1 MAEQAQKGKPMTMTL
16 DEALRKIRE
25 LEEELQRSKEVA
37 RFGMTGTLS
46 ASLARGSMAPL
57 TAAGTVL
64 GVEELILTVDGQGK
78 ISFLNSPMA
87 FFLQAKDR
95 RAVIGEPLA
104 KIDQTSLGPGFF
116 SGIVEGV
123 RGSAQ
128 PWIVEREC
136 PELDASLL
144 PQRQR
149 GGPLKTASILRMVAN
164 SAKGSVTIV
173 IQNVTEIKWLERN
186 FARYVSPEVLLK
198 MHEMAE
204 TDFFKA
210 ERREISILF
219 GDLRGFT
226 KMSSEMSPEDVHQ
239 AVNSFFAEMV
249 ASVKEFNG
257 TVDKFI
263 GDQVMALF
271 GAPLAQPH
279 HALLSLVCGVDM
291 QKRHLQWM
299 ERRTLA
305 GKPAPGLG
313 VGIASGEAVVA
324 NVGTAERMEYTAL
337 GHTVNLAARLC
348 GDAQG
353 GEILTVPH
361 SYHAARAGL
370 KQPKP
375 PLEKIPHLHFESLG
389 RRTFKNISEPVEVL
403 KVTGDA

>member
-1 MAEQAQKGKPMTMTL
+1 MTL
-16 DEALRKIRE
+16 DEALRKIQE

-46 ASLARGSMAPL
+46 VGLAGGSMAPL

-64 GVEELILTVDGQGK
+64 GVEELILTVDGKGK

-104 KIDQTSLGPGFF
+104 KIDQTSLGKGFF

-128 PWIVEREC
+128 PWVVEREC
-136 PELDASLL
+136 PELDSSLL
-144 PQRQR
+144 PQKQR
-149 GGPLKTASILRMVAN
+149 GGPLKTASVLRMVAN

-204 TDFFKA
+204 TDFFKP

-249 ASVKEFNG
+249 TSVKEFNG

-279 HALLSLVCGVDM
+279 HALLSLICGVDM

-299 ERRTLA
+299 EKRTLG

-313 VGIASGEAVVA
+313 IGIAAGEAVVA

-361 SYHAARAGL
+361 SYHAARAAL

-375 PLEKIPHLHFESLG
+375 PLEKIPHLHFEFLG

-403 KVTGDA
+403 KVTGDS

>member
-1 MAEQAQKGKPMTMTL
+1 
-16 DEALRKIRE
+16 
-25 LEEELQRSKEVA
+25 
-37 RFGMTGTLS
+37 
-46 ASLARGSMAPL
+46 MAPL
-57 TAAGTVL
+57 TATGTVL
-64 GVEELILTVDGQGK
+64 GVEELILTVDAHGK

-104 KIDQTSLGPGFF
+104 KIDQTSLGQGFF

-144 PQRQR
+144 PHGQR
-149 GGPLKTASILRMVAN
+149 GGPPKTASILRMVAN
-164 SAKGSVTIV
+164 SAKGSVTIL
-173 IQNVTEIKWLERN
+173 IQNVTQIKWLERN

-198 MHEMAE
+198 MYEMAE
-204 TDFFKA
+204 TDFFKP

-239 AVNSFFAEMV
+239 TVNSFFAEMV
-249 ASVKEFNG
+249 TSVKEFNG

-279 HALLSLVCGVDM
+279 HALLSLICGVDM

-299 ERRTLA
+299 EKRTLA
-305 GKPAPGLG
+305 GMPAPGLG
-313 VGIASGEAVVA
+313 IGIAAGEAVVA

-361 SYHAARAGL
+361 SYHAARAAI

-375 PLEKIPHLHFESLG
+375 PLEKIPHLHFEFLG
-389 RRTFKNISEPVEVL
+389 RRTFKNLSEPVEVL

>member
-1 MAEQAQKGKPMTMTL
+1 MTL
-16 DEALRKIRE
+16 DEALRKIQE

-46 ASLARGSMAPL
+46 ASLAGASMAPL
-57 TAAGTVL
+57 TATGTVL
-64 GVEELILTVDGQGK
+64 GVEELILTVDGHGK

-104 KIDQTSLGPGFF
+104 KIDRTSLGQGFF

-144 PQRQR
+144 PQGQR
-149 GGPLKTASILRMVAN
+149 GGPPKTASILRMVAN
-164 SAKGSVTIV
+164 SAKGSVTIL

-186 FARYVSPEVLLK
+186 FARYVSPDVLLK
-198 MHEMAE
+198 MYGMAE
-204 TDFFKA
+204 TDFFKP

-249 ASVKEFNG
+249 TSVKEFNG
-257 TVDKFI
+257 MVDKFI

-271 GAPLAQPH
+271 GTPLAQPH

-299 ERRTLA
+299 EKRTLA

-313 VGIASGEAVVA
+313 IGIASGEAVVA

-361 SYHAARAGL
+361 SYHAARAAL

-375 PLEKIPHLHFESLG
+375 PLEKIPHLHFEFLG

>member
-1 MAEQAQKGKPMTMTL
+1 MITTL
-16 DEALRKIRE
+16 DEALRKIQE
-25 LEEELQRSKEVA
+25 LEEELRRSKEIA

-46 ASLARGSMAPL
+46 ASLAGASMAPL

-104 KIDQTSLGPGFF
+104 KIDQTSLGQGFF

-144 PQRQR
+144 PRGQRS
-149 GGPLKTASILRMVAN
+149 GSLKTASILRMVAN
-164 SAKGSVTIV
+164 SAKGSVTIL

-198 MHEMAE
+198 MYEMAE
-204 TDFFKA
+204 TDFFKP

-249 ASVKEFNG
+249 TSVKEFNG

-299 ERRTLA
+299 EKRTLA
-305 GKPAPGLG
+305 GKPAPSLG
-313 VGIASGEAVVA
+313 IGIAAGEAVVA

-361 SYHAARAGL
+361 SYHAARTSL

-375 PLEKIPHLHFESLG
+375 PLEKIPHLHFESAG

>member
-1 MAEQAQKGKPMTMTL
+1 MTMTL

-25 LEEELQRSKEVA
+25 LEEELQRSKEIA
-37 RFGMTGTLS
+37 RFGMTGTLI
-46 ASLARGSMAPL
+46 ASPAGGSLTPL
-57 TAAGTVL
+57 TATGTVL
-64 GVEELILTVDGQGK
+64 GVEELILTVDGQGR
-78 ISFLNSPMA
+78 ISFLNGPMGL
-87 FFLQAKDR
+87 FLQAGDR
-95 RAVIGEPLA
+95 RAVIGESLA
-104 KIDQTSLGPGFF
+104 KIDQTGLGQGFF

-123 RGSAQ
+123 RGSTQ

-144 PQRQR
+144 PQGQR
-149 GGPLKTASILRMVAN
+149 GGRLKTVPILRMVAN
-164 SAKGSVTIV
+164 SAKGSVTIL

-198 MHEMAE
+198 MYEMAE
-204 TDFFKA
+204 TDFFRP
-210 ERREISILF
+210 ERREISVLF
-219 GDLRGFT
+219 ADLRGFT
-226 KMSSEMSPEDVHQ
+226 RMSSEMGPEDVHR

-249 ASVKEFNG
+249 TSVKELNG

-279 HALLSLVCGVDM
+279 HAFMSLVCGVDM

-299 ERRTLA
+299 EKRTLA

-313 VGIASGEAVVA
+313 IGIATGEVVVA
-324 NVGTAERMEYTAL
+324 NVGTSDRLEYTAL

-353 GEILTVPH
+353 GEILTVPNT
-361 SYHAARAGL
+361 YHAARVAL
-370 KQPKP
+370 KHPKP
-375 PLEKIPHLHFESLG
+375 LLEKIPHLHFDFVG

-403 KVTGDA
+403 KVTGEG

>member
-1 MAEQAQKGKPMTMTL
+1 MTL
-16 DEALRKIRE
+16 EEALRKIRK

-46 ASLARGSMAPL
+46 ASLAGVPMAPL

-64 GVEELILTVDGQGK
+64 GVEELILTVDREGK

-104 KIDQTSLGPGFF
+104 KIDQTSLGQGFF

-144 PQRQR
+144 PQGLR
-149 GGPLKTASILRMVAN
+149 GSPLKTASILRMVAN

-204 TDFFKA
+204 TDFFKP

-226 KMSSEMSPEDVHQ
+226 KMSSEMNPEDVHQ

-249 ASVKEFNG
+249 TSVKEFNG

-299 ERRTLA
+299 EKWTLA

-313 VGIASGEAVVA
+313 IGIASGEAVVA

-348 GDAQG
+348 GDAQE

-361 SYHAARAGL
+361 SYHAARAAL

-375 PLEKIPHLHFESLG
+375 PLEKIPHLHFEFLE

-403 KVTGDA
+403 KVTGGA

>member
-1 MAEQAQKGKPMTMTL
+1 MTMTL
-16 DEALRKIRE
+16 DEALRKIQE

-37 RFGMTGTLS
+37 RFGMTGTPS
-46 ASLARGSMAPL
+46 AGLAGGSMAPL

-64 GVEELILTVDGQGK
+64 GVEELILTVDARGK

-87 FFLQAKDR
+87 FFLQTKDR
-95 RAVIGEPLA
+95 RTVIGEPLA
-104 KIDQTSLGPGFF
+104 RIDQTSLGKGFF

-144 PQRQR
+144 PQRKR
-149 GGPLKTASILRMVAN
+149 GGPLKTASVLRMVAN
-164 SAKGSVTIV
+164 SAKGSVTIL

-204 TDFFKA
+204 TDFFKP

-239 AVNSFFAEMV
+239 AVNSF
-249 ASVKEFNG
+249 
-257 TVDKFI
+257 I

-271 GAPLAQPH
+271 GTPLAQPH

-291 QKRHLQWM
+291 QKRHLHWM
-299 ERRTLA
+299 EKRTLA

-313 VGIASGEAVVA
+313 IGIAAGEAVVA

-361 SYHAARAGL
+361 SYHAARAAL

-375 PLEKIPHLHFESLG
+375 PLEKIPHLHFEFLG

>member
-1 MAEQAQKGKPMTMTL
+1 MTL
-16 DEALRKIRE
+16 DEALRKIQE

-37 RFGMTGTLS
+37 RFGMTGALS
-46 ASLARGSMAPL
+46 ASLAGGSMASL

-104 KIDQTSLGPGFF
+104 KIDQTSLGKGFF

-173 IQNVTEIKWLERN
+173 VQNVTEIKWLERN

-204 TDFFKA
+204 TDFFKP
-210 ERREISILF
+210 ERKEISILF

-226 KMSSEMSPEDVHQ
+226 KMSSEMTPEDVHQ

-249 ASVKEFNG
+249 TSVKEFNG

-271 GAPLAQPH
+271 GAPLGQPH

-299 ERRTLA
+299 EKRALA

-313 VGIASGEAVVA
+313 IGIASGEAVVA

-361 SYHAARAGL
+361 SYHAARAAL

-375 PLEKIPHLHFESLG
+375 PLDKIPHLHFELLG
-389 RRTFKNISEPVEVL
+389 RRTFKNIAEPVEVL
-403 KVTGDA
+403 KVTGA

>member
-1 MAEQAQKGKPMTMTL
+1 MTMTL
-16 DEALRKIRE
+16 DEALRKIQD
-25 LEEELQRSKEVA
+25 LEEELQRSKEIA

-46 ASLARGSMAPL
+46 ASLAGASMAPL
-57 TAAGTVL
+57 SAAGTVL
-64 GVEELILTVDGQGK
+64 GVEELILTVDGKGR
-78 ISFLNSPMA
+78 ISFLNGPMA
-87 FFLQAKDR
+87 YFLQAKDR

-104 KIDQTSLGPGFF
+104 KIDQTGLGQGFF

-136 PELDASLL
+136 PGLDASLL
-144 PQRQR
+144 PRGQRS
-149 GGPLKTASILRMVAN
+149 GPLKTASILRMVAR

-173 IQNVTEIKWLERN
+173 VQNVTEIKWLERN

-198 MHEMAE
+198 MYEMAE
-204 TDFFKA
+204 TDFFRA

-219 GDLRGFT
+219 ADLRGFT

-249 ASVKEFNG
+249 TSVKEFNG

-279 HALLSLVCGVDM
+279 HALSSLICGVDM

-299 ERRTLA
+299 EKRTLA

-313 VGIASGEAVVA
+313 IGIAAGEAVVA

-361 SYHAARAGL
+361 SYHAARAAL

-375 PLEKIPHLHFESLG
+375 PLEKIPHLHFEFLG

>member
-1 MAEQAQKGKPMTMTL
+1 MTMTL
-16 DEALRKIRE
+16 EEALGKIRE
-25 LEEELQRSKEVA
+25 LEEELLRSKEVA
-37 RFGMTGTLS
+37 RFGMTGTFS
-46 ASLARGSMAPL
+46 ASLAGGSLAPL
-57 TAAGTVL
+57 TASGTVL
-64 GVEELILTVDGQGK
+64 GVEELILTVDGQGR
-78 ISFLNSPMA
+78 ISFLNGPMGL
-87 FFLQAKDR
+87 FLQARDR
-95 RAVIGEPLA
+95 RAVIGEALT
-104 KIDQTSLGPGFF
+104 KIDQTALGQGFF

-123 RGSAQ
+123 RGSTQ

-144 PQRQR
+144 PQGQR
-149 GGPLKTASILRMVAN
+149 SGRLKTSPILRMVAN

-204 TDFFKA
+204 TDFFKP

-219 GDLRGFT
+219 ADLRGFT
-226 KMSSEMSPEDVHQ
+226 KMSSEMSPEEVHQ

-249 ASVKEFNG
+249 TSVKEFNG

-305 GKPAPGLG
+305 GKPAPDLG
-313 VGIASGEAVVA
+313 IGIAAGEAVVA

-348 GDAQG
+348 ADAQG
-353 GEILTVPH
+353 GEILTVPD
-361 SYHAARAGL
+361 SYHAARESL

-375 PLEKIPHLHFESLG
+375 PLEKIPHLHFEPLG
-389 RRTFKNISEPVEVL
+389 RRAFKNIPEPVEVL

>member
-1 MAEQAQKGKPMTMTL
+1 MTL
-16 DEALRKIRE
+16 DEALRKIQE

-46 ASLARGSMAPL
+46 ASLAGASMPPL

-64 GVEELILTVDGQGK
+64 GVEELILTVDAQGK

-104 KIDQTSLGPGFF
+104 KIDQTSLGKGFF

-144 PQRQR
+144 PQGKR
-149 GGPLKTASILRMVAN
+149 GGPLKTASVLRMVAN

-204 TDFFKA
+204 TDFFKP

-239 AVNSFFAEMV
+239 GVNSFFAEMV
-249 ASVKEFNG
+249 TSVKEFNG

-299 ERRTLA
+299 EKRTLA

-313 VGIASGEAVVA
+313 IGIASGEAVVA

-361 SYHAARAGL
+361 SYHAARASL

-375 PLEKIPHLHFESLG
+375 PLEKIPHLHFEVLG
-389 RRTFKNISEPVEVL
+389 RRTFKNIAEPVEVL

>member
-1 MAEQAQKGKPMTMTL
+1 
-16 DEALRKIRE
+16 
-25 LEEELQRSKEVA
+25 
-37 RFGMTGTLS
+37 
-46 ASLARGSMAPL
+46 
-57 TAAGTVL
+57 
-64 GVEELILTVDGQGK
+64 
-78 ISFLNSPMA
+78 
-87 FFLQAKDR
+87 
-95 RAVIGEPLA
+95 
-104 KIDQTSLGPGFF
+104 
-116 SGIVEGV
+116 
-123 RGSAQ
+123 
-128 PWIVEREC
+128 
-136 PELDASLL
+136 
-144 PQRQR
+144 
-149 GGPLKTASILRMVAN
+149 
-164 SAKGSVTIV
+164 
-173 IQNVTEIKWLERN
+173 
-186 FARYVSPEVLLK
+186 

-204 TDFFKA
+204 TDFFKP

-249 ASVKEFNG
+249 TSVKEFNG

-271 GAPLAQPH
+271 GTPLAQPH

-299 ERRTLA
+299 EKRTLA
-305 GKPAPGLG
+305 GKPAPSLG
-313 VGIASGEAVVA
+313 IGIASGEAVVA

-361 SYHAARAGL
+361 SYHAARASL

-389 RRTFKNISEPVEVL
+389 RRTFKNIPEPVEVL
-403 KVTGDA
+403 KVTGDS